1 MFQLNSEKYFPK
13 FKIEIQSG
21 EYTMQQF
28 NHLDCLE
35 ILNYKLNA
43 INANKFSRT
52 MFITKFKLMALFGFD
67 AIWAKVVL

>member
-13 FKIEIQSG
+13 FKFEIQSE
-21 EYTMQQF
+21 EYTIQQF
-28 NHLDCLE
+28 KDLDCLE
-35 ILNYKLNA
+35 IRIYKLNA